1 MKYKLK
7 KEDLLN
13 ISKYIISNED
23 KKTDEELI
31 STFYEFIMNILN
43 ETPLSPI
50 NKLNKIESINDI
62 CDYDSE
68 NDIFITKK

>member
-13 ISKYIISNED
+13 ISKYIINNEY

-43 ETPLSPI
+43 DTPTSPI
-50 NKLNKIESINDI
+50 NRLNKIESINDI

>member
-1 MKYKLK
+1 ML
-7 KEDLLN
+7 
-13 ISKYIISNED
+13 YIMSINNEY

-43 ETPLSPI
+43 DTPTSPI
-50 NKLNKIESINDI
+50 NRLNKIESINDI

>member
-1 MKYKLK
+1 MKYKIK
-7 KEDLLN
+7 KEDLIN
-13 ISKYIISNED
+13 ISKFILNNED

-43 ETPLSPI
+43 DTPKSST
-50 NKLNKIESINDI
+50 NQLNKVESINDI

-68 NDIFITKK
+68 NDIFVKKK